1 MEINDIISSGLLEL
15 YATGIASP
23 EEAIQ
28 VEQWAAQ
35 YPEVAAELAAIQ
47 SSMEAY
53 AKINAI
59 QPDASV
65 KEKLF
70 AKINTTHPSVTATQ
84 TTTTNTGAKIIGIPS
99 YWRMLAAASVIL
111 LFGSV
116 AVNILLVNKN
126 KGLDHNLKEAQQ
138 LAANMQKDNLEMKED
153 MHVVQDKYSMPVAL
167 KPMPGMDAAA
177 KVFWMVNS
185 GEVYIDP
192 SNLPA
197 APAGKH
203 YQFWGI
209 VDGKPVS
216 GGMITTNGKYRIQ
229 KMKSFGRVEAFAV
242 SLEDKMDGTEPKG
255 PIYVMGKM

>member
-35 YPEVAAELAAIQ
+35 YPEVAVELAAIQ

-53 AKINAI
+53 AKLNAV
-59 QPDASV
+59 QPEAGV
-65 KEKLF
+65 KEKVF
-70 AKINTTHPSVTATQ
+70 AKINTSNQSASPSRSS
-84 TTTTNTGAKIIGIPS
+84 TNTGAKIIGIPS
-99 YWRMLAAASVIL
+99 YWRMMAAASIIL
-111 LFGSV
+111 LLGSV

-126 KGLDHNLKEAQQ
+126 KGLDHNLREAQQ

-185 GEVYIDP
+185 GDVYIDP

-216 GGMITTNGKYRIQ
+216 GGMITTDGKYRIQ